1 MKLYKNI
8 TFGLMALALGGSIA
22 SCSDFLDEE
31 LTTQQNTEYFDTE
44 EGIDQLAVGM
54 YYNLR
59 FHFGKEWAYATTNY
73 GTDEFTVG
81 GDGSNKVWNNYDG
94 SFQSQIVAANSNT
107 TMAESLWDNMWTDC
121 PMM

>member
-1 MKLYKNI
+1 MKLYKSI
-8 TFGLMALALGGSIA
+8 TFGLMALALGGSMA

-31 LTTQQNTEYFDTE
+31 LTTQQNTDYFDTE
-44 EGIDQLAVGM
+44 EGIDQLAIGM

-94 SFQSQIVAANSNT
+94 SSSHK
-107 TMAESLWDNMWTDC
+107 LWQPTPILQWRKALGQYVHRYQ
-121 PMM
+121 